1 MKASRVR
8 GVLIV
13 AALGGLLAA
22 CGEDPR
28 LKGKRFDVRTPLDE
42 TEAVSQEEL
51 AAAADTID
59 VSDPANREQVS
70 RSAPINLP
78 ASVNHQSWTHR
89 GGSPSHQVTHPALGA
104 NLALQWSAN
113 IGAGNNRR
121 GQLASDPIVADGRVY
136 TIDSASRVSAVSPSG
151 RTLWTA
157 DLTPTTD
164 RTRDASGG
172 GLSFGAGRLF
182 ATTGFGELVSLDP
195 SNGAIAWRQ
204 DFDAPVTGAPT
215 VAGDLVY
222 VIARDSAAFAVR
234 ADNGRL
240 AWQLPGTP
248 SPSGLISG
256 AGPAVTDR
264 LALFPTT
271 ASEVTAALRQGGIR
285 VWGASIAGERRG
297 RAYAGVI
304 DIAGDPVVMG
314 NKVFVGSQSGRFAAV
329 SASSGE
335 RLWTATEGA
344 YSPGWPVDDSVF
356 IVSDQAQLIR
366 LNAETG
372 EVIWSVDLP
381 YFRKERLKRRKGV
394 YSHHGPVLAGGRL
407 LVGSDDGQL
416 RSFDPQDGR
425 LISSVSVP
433 GGAASLPAIVNGTLY
448 ILSGNGQ
455 LLAYR

>member
-1 MKASRVR
+1 MAVSTAK
-8 GVLIV
+8 GVFLV
-13 AALGGLLAA
+13 AALGIGLWG
-22 CGEDPR
+22 CGEDER
-28 LKGKRFDVRTPLDE
+28 LKGKRFDVRTPLEE
-42 TEAVSQEEL
+42 TETIPPEEL
-51 AAAADTID
+51 AAAANTVD
-59 VSDPANREQVS
+59 VRDPAERVS
-70 RSAPINLP
+70 VARSVPISL
-78 ASVNHQSWTHR
+78 SGMVNHQSWTHR
-89 GGSPSHQVTHPALGA
+89 GGSSTHRVTHPALA
-104 NLALQWSAN
+104 PNLSLQWSAN

-121 GQLASDPIVADGRVY
+121 GQLASDPIVANGRVF
-136 TIDSASRVSAVSPSG
+136 TIDSASRVTAVSTG
-151 RTLWTA
+151 GGTLWTT
-157 DLTPTTD
+157 DLTPASD

-172 GLSFGAGRLF
+172 GMSYGNGRLF
-182 ATTGFGELVSLDP
+182 ATTGFGELVALDP

-215 VAGDLVY
+215 VAGVLVY

-271 ASEVTAALRQGGIR
+271 SSEVTAALRQGGIR

-297 RAYAGVI
+297 QAYAGVI

-335 RLWTATEGA
+335 RLWTAREGA
-344 YSPGWPVDDSVF
+344 YSPGWPVGDSVF

-372 EVIWSVDLP
+372 ETIWAVDLP

-416 RSFDPQDGR
+416 RSFDPRDGS
-425 LISSVSVP
+425 LLSSVSVP